1 MRKLGYVVLGLALLV
16 GSLALAGYRH
26 LPQNASNSKSAPIS
40 ANRSIQAAPPAASQR
55 NPSGGQSQTLSG
67 VQIFEM
73 GLNMANVVVGLL
85 GIWMTMR
92 GFRAERRAE
101 QAMALRRER

>member
-1 MRKLGYVVLGLALLV
+1 MRKFGYIVLGLALLV
-16 GSLALAGYRH
+16 GALSVAGYRH
-26 LPQNASNSKSAPIS
+26 LLPQSASFSKSAPVG
-40 ANRSIQAAPPAASQR
+40 ANRSVSAPPAASPR
-55 NPSGGQSQTLSG
+55 GSKTDNQSLSG

-73 GLNMANVVVGLL
+73 GLNVANVVVGLL

-101 QAMALRRER
+101 QAMAMRSDR